1 MYLEGSD
8 QHRGWFHSSLLE
20 SCGTRGKAPFK
31 SILSH
36 GFVVDGKGM
45 KMSKSTGNVISPEEI
60 LKNYGADILRVWV
73 ASYDYAE
80 DLRIDKGILAQHAES
95 YRKIRNTFR
104 FMLGNLKDH
113 FEKQKAQLEADNIT
127 HKKEASEVGT
137 KLDGLSVTII
147 RAAGESGQLYGS
159 VTSRDIAEAVS
170 KKGIKI
176 AKEQVTLDRALKTL
190 GLEPIRVTL
199 HPEVSVEIV
208 ANIAR
213 TDEEAKQQL
222 KLGRAVITTE
232 ESDSEPS
239 PARENTN

>member
-1 MYLEGSD
+1 M
-8 QHRGWFHSSLLE
+8 
-20 SCGTRGKAPFK
+20 GK
-31 SILSH
+31 
-36 GFVVDGKGM
+36 
-45 KMSKSTGNVISPEEI
+45 
-60 LKNYGADILRVWV
+60 
-73 ASYDYAE
+73 
-80 DLRIDKGILAQHAES
+80 
-95 YRKIRNTFR
+95 
-104 FMLGNLKDH
+104 
-113 FEKQKAQLEADNIT
+113 
-127 HKKEASEVGT
+127 

-232 ESDSEPS
+232 ENDSEPS

>member
-1 MYLEGSD
+1 MEVI
-8 QHRGWFHSSLLE
+8 LLE
-20 SCGTRGKAPFK
+20 RIEKLGQMGDVVKVKPGFARNFLLPKNKA
-31 SILSH
+31 
-36 GFVVDGKGM
+36 
-45 KMSKSTGNVISPEEI
+45 
-60 LKNYGADILRVWV
+60 LR
-73 ASYDYAE
+73 
-80 DLRIDKGILAQHAES
+80 KTKQ
-95 YRKIRNTFR
+95 
-104 FMLGNLKDH
+104 NLEH
-113 FEKQKAQLEADNIT
+113 FEKQKAQLEADNLT

-176 AKEQVTLDRALKTL
+176 AKQQVTLDRALKTL

-199 HPEVSVEIV
+199 HPEVAVEIV

-232 ESDSEPS
+232 ESDPESS
-239 PARENTN
+239 PAPEDAN

>member
-1 MYLEGSD
+1 MEVI
-8 QHRGWFHSSLLE
+8 LLE
-20 SCGTRGKAPFK
+20 RIEKLGQMGDVVKVKPGFARNFLLPKNKA
-31 SILSH
+31 
-36 GFVVDGKGM
+36 
-45 KMSKSTGNVISPEEI
+45 
-60 LKNYGADILRVWV
+60 LR
-73 ASYDYAE
+73 
-80 DLRIDKGILAQHAES
+80 KTKQ
-95 YRKIRNTFR
+95 
-104 FMLGNLKDH
+104 NLEH
-113 FEKQKAQLEADNIT
+113 FEKQKAQLEADNLT

-176 AKEQVTLDRALKTL
+176 AKQQVTLDRALKTL

-199 HPEVSVEIV
+199 HPEVAVEIV

-222 KLGRAVITTE
+222 KLGRAIITTE
-232 ESDSEPS
+232 ESDSESSSAPED
-239 PARENTN
+239 ANKVRELKTDKSNDIL

>member
-1 MYLEGSD
+1 MNII
-8 QHRGWFHSSLLE
+8 LLE
-20 SCGTRGKAPFK
+20 RVEKLGQMGELVSVKSGYARNFLLPKNKA
-31 SILSH
+31 
-36 GFVVDGKGM
+36 
-45 KMSKSTGNVISPEEI
+45 
-60 LKNYGADILRVWV
+60 LR
-73 ASYDYAE
+73 
-80 DLRIDKGILAQHAES
+80 KTKQ
-95 YRKIRNTFR
+95 
-104 FMLGNLKDH
+104 NLEH
-113 FEKQKAQLEADNIT
+113 FETQKAQLEADNLT
-127 HKKEASEVGT
+127 QKKEASEVGT

-176 AKEQVTLDRALKTL
+176 TKQQVTLDRALKIL

-222 KLGRAVITTE
+222 KLGRAIINTE
-232 ESDSEPS
+232 ESDPESS
-239 PARENTN
+239 PAAEDAN